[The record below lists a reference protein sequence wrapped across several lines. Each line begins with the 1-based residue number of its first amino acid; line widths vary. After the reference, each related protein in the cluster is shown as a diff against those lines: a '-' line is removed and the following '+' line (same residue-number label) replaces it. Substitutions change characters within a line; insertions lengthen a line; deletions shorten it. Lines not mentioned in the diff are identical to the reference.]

1 MQFLPQPVYS
11 IHLNARLSEMEIWL
25 LIQQCTEFLTQ
36 LTLPTKYSLPITS
49 VCSPTCFSP
58 YSQIAPKRR
67 EETAGQWL
75 KQRNGGVLLTPHL
88 LEHKIVGSK
97 QNVLTVGVTWRGQR
111 NIQMHTHCY
120 KQRIRFTF
128 SNTVSVTLSFLC
140 VTPRTVSLSWTTQT
154 SHLLN

>member
-75 KQRNGGVLLTPHL
+75 KQRNGGVLLTPQL
-88 LEHKIVGSK
+88 LEYKIAGKMCCRNMSLWRDV
-97 QNVLTVGVTWRGQR
+97 VRVTFNCTPTAVDKDMVMYCCRR
-111 NIQMHTHCY
+111 NRVHNYC
-120 KQRIRFTF
+120 
-128 SNTVSVTLSFLC
+128 C
-140 VTPRTVSLSWTTQT
+140 SLSLPHMQQLMATI
-154 SHLLN
+154 